1 MEYNG
6 EVEDKILAESL
17 AHAEMLRI
25 LGASFWLYCRGIG
38 LSLSVQFI
46 VIDLLVFQ

>member
-6 EVEDKILAESL
+6 EVKDQILAVSL

-25 LGASFWLYCRGIG
+25 LGASFWLYCCGIG
-38 LSLSVQFI
+38 LLLSVQSI
-46 VIDLLVFQ
+46 VINLLVFH